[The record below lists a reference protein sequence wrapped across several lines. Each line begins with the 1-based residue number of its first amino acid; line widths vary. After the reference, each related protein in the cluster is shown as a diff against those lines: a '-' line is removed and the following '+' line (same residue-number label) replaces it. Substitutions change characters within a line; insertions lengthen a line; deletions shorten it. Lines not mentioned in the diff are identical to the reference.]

1 MAKQQPPKAVRP
13 NKDEENRGGYDC
25 EFVEAPPKVVPT
37 ECSICLLI
45 LEEPCLISCCG
56 HKFCR
61 ACIEQVQKSK
71 KPCPLCNT
79 PDFTLMRE
87 LALQRS
93 LLNDF
98 EVYCSYKKDGCDWK
112 GRLGELMGHLTIDSF
127 QPNEC
132 MFVEVECGNKCG
144 EWFHRRDIT
153 THKNQHCKKRP
164 YSCKYCRS
172 TTALLKM

>member
-1 MAKQQPPKAVRP
+1 MAKPKAVRP

-45 LEEPCLISCCG
+45 LKEPCLISCCG

-87 LALQRS
+87 LA
-93 LLNDF
+93 
-98 EVYCSYKKDGCDWK
+98 
-112 GRLGELMGHLTIDSF
+112 
-127 QPNEC
+127 P
-132 MFVEVECGNKCG
+132 
-144 EWFHRRDIT
+144 T
-153 THKNQHCKKRP
+153 TVP
-164 YSCKYCRS
+164 
-172 TTALLKM
+172 AE